1 MIRYSFLKAHFW
13 IRLEIDQQGEICLTL
28 ENFIRNCL
36 LQSVDNSNVY
46 FQEPTGHQD
55 HESVVGTTEFP
66 SNDEEDVVQLQ
77 GSLVSFVWRVNIFH
91 FTVVYQ
97 EFTFFC
103 KERKVEYHLVQSLF
117 EI

>member
-1 MIRYSFLKAHFW
+1 MKKVSSLDKVLFSESSFL
-13 IRLEIDQQGEICLTL
+13 IDQQGEICLTL

-77 GSLVSFVWRVNIFH
+77 GSLVSFVRRVNLSFILLLSTKNLRF
-91 FTVVYQ
+91 
-97 EFTFFC
+97 
-103 KERKVEYHLVQSLF
+103 L
-117 EI
+117 

>member
-1 MIRYSFLKAHFW
+1 MKKVSALDKVLFSESSFL
-13 IRLEIDQQGEICLTL
+13 IDQQGEICLTL

-55 HESVVGTTEFP
+55 HESVAGTTEFP

-77 GSLVSFVWRVNIFH
+77 GSLVSFFRRVNL
-91 FTVVYQ
+91 
-97 EFTFFC
+97 FFILLLST
-103 KERKVEYHLVQSLF
+103 KNFRVFL
-117 EI
+117 